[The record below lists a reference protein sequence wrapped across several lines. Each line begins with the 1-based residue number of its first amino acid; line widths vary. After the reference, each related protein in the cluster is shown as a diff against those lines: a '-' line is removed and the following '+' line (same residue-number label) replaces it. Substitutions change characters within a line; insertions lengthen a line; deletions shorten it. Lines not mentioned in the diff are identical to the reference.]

1 LIYIGLLI
9 EADPR
14 VMVLYYSGRKIMV
27 NDIQPLTAIHDDGM
41 DARDGGHPVGA
52 CPYPPG
58 SDERQEWLE
67 GWHERDSREG
77 GDAATVER
85 FLPREA

>member
-1 LIYIGLLI
+1 
-9 EADPR
+9 
-14 VMVLYYSGRKIMV
+14 MV

-41 DARDGGHPVGA
+41 DARDGGHPANA
-52 CPYPPG
+52 CPYPVG

-67 GWHERDSREG
+67 GWHERDGRDADEG
-77 GDAATVER
+77 VTVER